1 MTARGQTAPA
11 GAATGMA
18 PSFAFE
24 QLPPEPAA
32 AQQLRAPR
40 VMAGPSQAEQA
51 ESIVHAALAE
61 AERIREIARAEGYE
75 AGKRAAEVEA
85 AERLEPALSAVGETL
100 RQVREMR
107 ERTADDVERHAVE
120 LGLQVAE
127 KAVAGA
133 LDAQPDRVV
142 DVVRG
147 ALRCLVE
154 RERVVILVN
163 PDDLETVREAVG
175 DLERSLGGME
185 HCDVQEERRV
195 GRGGAVVRS
204 TAGEIDATTA
214 TKLDRAR
221 EVLEAEL
228 RG

>member
-1 MTARGQTAPA
+1 MSSSYSPPSAPP
-11 GAATGMA
+11 T
-18 PSFAFE
+18 FAFE
-24 QLPPEPAA
+24 QLPPEPAG
-32 AQQLRAPR
+32 AQPVRAPR
-40 VMAGPSQAEQA
+40 ATAAPGQAEQA
-51 ESIVHAALAE
+51 ESIVNAALAE

-85 AERLEPALSAVGETL
+85 AERLEPALAAVGEAL

-107 ERTADDVERHAVE
+107 ERTADEVERHAVE

-133 LDAQPDRVV
+133 LAAQPERVV

-163 PDDLETVREAVG
+163 PDDLEAVREAVG
-175 DLERSLGGME
+175 DLVRSLGGME

-195 GRGGAVVRS
+195 NRGGAVVRS
-204 TAGEIDATTA
+204 SAGEIDATMA